1 MLCYSGGTDYN
12 RRCRVSRLKLL
23 IRAPAVYSLLLLAA
37 CSEPPST
44 PPPVGVVVDTVR
56 VEPYQAQSV
65 YVGRLVARD
74 DVTIRASVSGY
85 LMERS
90 FNEGEQ
96 VQAGDV
102 LYVIDPSEYVAA
114 LAIARADLAAA
125 KANQTNAQRN
135 YQRGLELLPKSAISQ
150 VEMDNLTAQKLDADA
165 RIESAQAQVTAAE
178 VNLGFTTIKAPISGR
193 IGRSQ
198 VSPGDLV
205 GPSSGD
211 LTTLV
216 SIDPIEALFQVSEAT
231 YIDQISQRVTANP
244 TVDDLK
250 NIEVT
255 LELAD
260 GLQYPEVGQIDYF
273 GNRIDA
279 ATGTMEAGARIPNPY
294 GLLVPG
300 QYVRVTLQDTALKDG
315 LFVPLAAVQADQ
327 QGAFVLVVAGDG
339 TVQRSNAQLGE
350 RLDDMVL
357 VTGGLQAGDR
367 VIVRGLQQVRPGMP
381 VTITATVGAN
391 ADEGN

>member
-1 MLCYSGGTDYN
+1 M
-12 RRCRVSRLKLL
+12 SRLKLL
-23 IRAPAVYSLLLLAA
+23 IGAPAVYSLLLLAA

-279 ATGTMEAGARIPNPY
+279 ATGTMEARARIPNPY

-300 QYVRVTLQDTALKDG
+300 QYVRVTLQDTALKEG

-327 QGAFVLVVAGDG
+327 QGTFALVVADDG

-381 VTITATVGAN
+381 VIITATVGAN

>member
-1 MLCYSGGTDYN
+1 M
-12 RRCRVSRLKLL
+12 SRLKLL
-23 IRAPAVYSLLLLAA
+23 IGAPAVYSLLLLAA

-211 LTTLV
+211 LTSLV

-279 ATGTMEAGARIPNPY
+279 ATGTMEARARIPNPY

-300 QYVRVTLQDTALKDG
+300 QYVRVTLQDTALKEG

-327 QGAFVLVVAGDG
+327 QGTFALVVADDG

-381 VTITATVGAN
+381 VIITATVGAN

>member
-1 MLCYSGGTDYN
+1 
-12 RRCRVSRLKLL
+12 VSRLKLL
-23 IRAPAVYSLLLLAA
+23 ICAPAVYSLLLLAA

-211 LTTLV
+211 LTSLV

-279 ATGTMEAGARIPNPY
+279 ATGTMEARARIPNPY

-300 QYVRVTLQDTALKDG
+300 QYVRVTLQDTALKEG

-327 QGAFVLVVAGDG
+327 QGTFALVVADDG

-381 VTITATVGAN
+381 VIITATVGAI

>member
-1 MLCYSGGTDYN
+1 M
-12 RRCRVSRLKLL
+12 SRLKLL

-102 LYVIDPSEYVAA
+102 LYVIDPSEYGAA

-279 ATGTMEAGARIPNPY
+279 ATGTMEARARIPNPY